1 MSSIKLSIILPVY
14 NGEKTIRTCL
24 DSLFPIPD
32 SVEIICV
39 NDGST
44 DRTQQILKEYSQS
57 CPMIRVVQKKK
68 GGVSAACN
76 KGLKTASGEWV
87 SFIHC
92 DDFVEKGA
100 LSSILEMLDKPV
112 QLVCW
117 GAKVV
122 SSKNLPWL
130 KSTRRYH
137 AIKQKGEV
145 AANLVTLS
153 HNTVTVWNKA
163 FKRDILLKKQIC
175 FPKDLVFEDTYFYW
189 IYVPW
194 VKNIYFSD
202 QYLYNYVQ
210 SENSIVGRWQSGQ
223 FSYAMD
229 FLSIFCRVCSYY
241 QKHGIFVTH
250 QQYLH
255 YLFRSCLVRALEKN
269 DKYAVLDSF
278 GKELKKIKFGTLSST
293 MKVVLN
299 KRYRYVF
306 PGKVLCG
313 WERVFAVTNIENRKV
328 VFVFGFPIIPFPKK

>member
-1 MSSIKLSIILPVY
+1 M
-14 NGEKTIRTCL
+14 
-24 DSLFPIPD
+24 
-32 SVEIICV
+32 EIICV

-44 DRTQQILKEYSQS
+44 DNTQQILEDYSKS
-57 CPMIRVVQKKK
+57 CPMIRVIKKK
-68 GGVSAACN
+68 NGGLSSARN
-76 KGLKTASGEWV
+76 KGLKIAVGEWI
-87 SFIHC
+87 SFLDA
-92 DDFVEKGA
+92 DDFVEEGA
-100 LSSILEMLDKPV
+100 LSYILDMLDKPV

-130 KSTRRYH
+130 KSTRHYH

-145 AANLVTLS
+145 PANLVTLS

-194 VKNIYFSD
+194 VKKIYFSD
-202 QYLYNYVQ
+202 KYLYNYVQ

-223 FSYAMD
+223 VSYAMD

-241 QKHGIFVTH
+241 QEHGLFITH

-255 YLFRSCLVRALEKN
+255 YLFHGCLMRSLEKN
-269 DKYAVLDSF
+269 DKYSVLDSF
-278 GKELKKIKFGTLSST
+278 GKELRKIKFDTLSHT

-299 KRYRYVF
+299 QQYRYVF

-313 WERVFAVTNIENRKV
+313 WERVFAVTNIGNRKV
-328 VFVFGFPIIPFPKK
+328 VFIFGFPVISFLK